1 MGVLVYFDCPAGA
14 AGDMILAALVD
25 AGVSFDALCQELGKL
40 PVSGW
45 TLRQREV
52 RRGAFRALKVDVD
65 LAASAEPP
73 HRTLPEVLGVLE
85 RSGLSAR
92 VKAAAGRIFRRLAE
106 AEARVHGTTPETVQ
120 FHDVGAVDALV
131 DVTGAVVALELLGA
145 DAVYVSALPV
155 GGGFAQGPH
164 GSIPIPAPGT
174 LELLRGFPLVDPG
187 VPAELVTPT
196 GAAILSTLARGAGR
210 MPSMRLQRVGYGAG
224 TRELAIPN
232 VLRCLVGDAAEPES
246 SDTVAELETTID
258 DMSPQLYEPLME
270 RLFERGALDVFL
282 TPVLMKRTR
291 PGVVVTVLC
300 APEAVEGLARV
311 LFEDSSTLG
320 VRWSERRRLRLE
332 RQTVSVETPW
342 GPIPVKVGRLEGR
355 AVTLTPEFREVVRI
369 ARERSLSVREV
380 LERARAEARQRLA
393 PGERSQR

>member
-1 MGVLVYFDCPAGA
+1 
-14 AGDMILAALVD
+14 
-25 AGVSFDALCQELGKL
+25 
-40 PVSGW
+40 
-45 TLRQREV
+45 
-52 RRGAFRALKVDVD
+52 
-65 LAASAEPP
+65 
-73 HRTLPEVLGVLE
+73 
-85 RSGLSAR
+85 
-92 VKAAAGRIFRRLAE
+92 
-106 AEARVHGTTPETVQ
+106 
-120 FHDVGAVDALV
+120 
-131 DVTGAVVALELLGA
+131 
-145 DAVYVSALPV
+145 
-155 GGGFAQGPH
+155 
-164 GSIPIPAPGT
+164 
-174 LELLRGFPLVDPG
+174 
-187 VPAELVTPT
+187 
-196 GAAILSTLARGAGR
+196 
-210 MPSMRLQRVGYGAG
+210 MRLQRVGYGAG